1 MCFFRKKRKLKK
13 VEFSE
18 YLNKNKTR
26 KSSSLITSFDRMDYT
41 IVVEADD
48 ETLYKICDVIL
59 SGRAV
64 LANFAKV
71 KIKEANDMLMFI
83 SGVVY
88 ATDGEVK
95 RVDDKLFLFG
105 RKEEFEDGS
114 LYSYIDDTK

>member
-71 KIKEANDMLMFI
+71 KIKEANDMLRFI

-88 ATDGEVK
+88 ATEGEVK